1 VYPQEW
7 STDCIRGVPT
17 EPFEEFY
24 VIAKFAFREVV
35 SAASL
40 LSAIVI
46 IILYLVLSF
55 RNKKERKKERKKGRK
70 KERRKKK
77 EKKRTEKKRKKRKE
91 KWAVLFCPVVCL

>member
-70 KERRKKK
+70 KK